1 MVVAARLLDV
11 LRDEALVA
19 HPAAR
24 RYVCRIEVDGRDI
37 PVGVLATLRLS
48 PRDQRAVVDLATADP
63 EEPELAACTEL
74 RDLVALAR
82 AGGNGEV
89 IVVGRA
95 KRVGVA
101 VGVIGA
107 EAPVGATAI
116 GRAGEVLALRVEQTN
131 DRLSPAA
138 DTIVEV
144 AGDARHRPR
153 RLVSCLRPDQLRDR
167 EDVVARPD

>member
-24 RYVCRIEVDGRDI
+24 RYVCRVEVDGRDV
-37 PVGVLATLRLS
+37 PVGVLAILRLR

-63 EEPELAACTEL
+63 EEPELAACSEL
-74 RDLVALAR
+74 RDLVAVAR

-95 KRVGVA
+95 KRVGIP
-101 VGVIGA
+101 VGVVRA
-107 EAPVGATAI
+107 EAPVGATAVA
-116 GRAGEVLALRVEQTN
+116 RASEVLALRVEQT
-131 DRLSPAA
+131 D
-138 DTIVEV
+138 
-144 AGDARHRPR
+144 
-153 RLVSCLRPDQLRDR
+153 
-167 EDVVARPD
+167 